1 MMVLRFVIG
10 VWLCLGAGGISAALA
25 DPVTPPTSPAATSAP
40 APSTEPKQAAP
51 AAAAPAAEAKATT
64 PAADAKSAT
73 PAADT
78 KPTVVVQGKAE
89 EDARLEKYFLAE
101 GYKLEMHNGE
111 KLLCRREEKLGTR
124 LGGHNSCGT
133 AEQLSFIEE
142 EAKAAVERGRM
153 HQNNPVGK

>member
-51 AAAAPAAEAKATT
+51 AAAA